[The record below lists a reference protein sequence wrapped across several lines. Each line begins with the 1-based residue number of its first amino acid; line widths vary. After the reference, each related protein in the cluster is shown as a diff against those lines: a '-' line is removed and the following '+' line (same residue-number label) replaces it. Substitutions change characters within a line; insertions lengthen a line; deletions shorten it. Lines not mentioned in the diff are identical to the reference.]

1 MHAALDRRSV
11 GDDGERLPFGQYC
24 TDSESEKGSCVVGS
38 SPCMIMPDTKS
49 GRERNGR
56 NKRAQLRQ
64 QLYEQELET
73 LDEDAELPEFG
84 EDAVEEP

>member
-1 MHAALDRRSV
+1 
-11 GDDGERLPFGQYC
+11 
-24 TDSESEKGSCVVGS
+24 
-38 SPCMIMPDTKS
+38 MIMPDTKS